1 MDPLKLPLEELLYLR
16 LGSFFDQLKGRSV
29 PDLYR
34 VLMDQVDRAVLRQ
47 ALERADGQLSEAA
60 KFLGMD
66 RNTLSRKAKKL
77 KLAANGEGETA
88 AAPAAAPARKSARR
102 SR

>member
-16 LGSFFDQLKGRSV
+16 LGHFFDQLNGRKV

-47 ALERADGQLSEAA
+47 ALERFEGQLIGAA
-60 KFLGMD
+60 DFLGLD
-66 RNTLSRKAKKL
+66 RNTLSRKAKRL
-77 KLAANGEGETA
+77 KLDG
-88 AAPAAAPARKSARR
+88 SAKPRR
-102 SR
+102 PGSGR

>member
-16 LGSFFDQLKGRSV
+16 LGAFFDQLHGGSV

-34 VLMDQVDRAVLRQ
+34 VLVDQVDRAILRQ
-47 ALERADGQLSEAA
+47 ALERSNGQIGEAA
-60 KFLGMD
+60 RFLSMD
-66 RNTLSRKAKKL
+66 RNTLARKL
-77 KLAANGEGETA
+77 KRLKVE
-88 AAPAAAPARKSARR
+88 APGG